1 MKILVKYCAAL
12 AVGCLLTAGAA
23 AEETGVISGVR
34 EVPVAPGYAAT
45 SVNTAVFRGSSL
57 VSDSDHQFIVFYD
70 PEGRVVVGRR
80 ALGSDNTPGSDKV
93 LASDKWELNTTQ

>member
-1 MKILVKYCAAL
+1 M
-12 AVGCLLTAGAA
+12 
-23 AEETGVISGVR
+23 ISGVR
-34 EVPVAPGYAAT
+34 EVPVAPGYAAM